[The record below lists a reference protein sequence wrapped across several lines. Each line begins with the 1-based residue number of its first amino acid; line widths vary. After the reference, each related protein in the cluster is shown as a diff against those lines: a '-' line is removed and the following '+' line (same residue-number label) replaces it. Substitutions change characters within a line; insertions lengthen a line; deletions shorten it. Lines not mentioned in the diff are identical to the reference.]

1 MIKEPYAGWATGDR
15 WPVLSLFL
23 PAKGFARPIF
33 TLLILFVTAC
43 SPTDAPES
51 PKIEDLSLVTRDGL
65 HLAATLY
72 PAADAA
78 APGLILIHG
87 RSTARNHWS
96 AFARRSQRK
105 GYTSIAFDLRGH
117 GESARQS
124 GEAIDPK
131 TFTKADWLA
140 AGQDIEA
147 AHEALVQRGVNAENV
162 AAVGADV
169 GANLLMHYALQHR
182 QIQGVVLVSPGLDY
196 EGIELEPTMET
207 YGNRPSMVVFT
218 SGDAYA
224 ASSAQRL
231 HHLAQGYA
239 ELREYQGSAHGIDVF
254 ERSGH
259 AADQILLWLQSIIGP
274 PA

>member
-1 MIKEPYAGWATGDR
+1 
-15 WPVLSLFL
+15 
-23 PAKGFARPIF
+23 
-33 TLLILFVTAC
+33 
-43 SPTDAPES
+43 
-51 PKIEDLSLVTRDGL
+51 
-65 HLAATLY
+65 
-72 PAADAA
+72 
-78 APGLILIHG
+78 
-87 RSTARNHWS
+87 
-96 AFARRSQRK
+96 
-105 GYTSIAFDLRGH
+105 LRGH

-124 GEAIDPK
+124 GETIDPK
-131 TFTKADWLA
+131 AFTEIDWLA
-140 AGQDIEA
+140 AAQDIEA
-147 AHEALVQRGVNAENV
+147 AHKALVQGRGVNAENV

-196 EGIELEPTMET
+196 AGIALEPTMEA

-231 HHLAQGYA
+231 HQLAQGYA
-239 ELREYQGSAHGIDVF
+239 ELREYQGSAHGINVF